1 MIKLLKNCTYLTK
14 DYDFQ
19 KGNILIEDGIIIG
32 ISSDFN
38 ESNYETDEITDCKD
52 FLVLPGFVNGHTHNP
67 SMLFRGL
74 FKDKALLE
82 WFDNKKQGRLQKK
95 GFKFLDQEINEKDFK
110 FLMLKSYTEYL
121 KQGITTIV
129 ETGQSDIEDV
139 IPWTAQALK
148 TSNLRGVIDVYDE
161 IESFYHKSNEY
172 IKYCTHLPE
181 EENITNNI
189 LPKLKKRKDRIP
201 SLLMTHCL
209 ETINRKKIVYDNY
222 LKSTVE
228 LFDEFNLLDK
238 NTLLFHCTHVDK
250 NDIKIIGE
258 RNATIVY
265 CPVSNYWSGGGNAP
279 IEKFMESDINVM
291 LGTDFLLSDLR
302 EVMRNS
308 YYSLKINAALDEYKA
323 KDIFKMVTINAYK
336 VLAPE
341 IKIGLIDIDHK
352 ADLQFINKND
362 TRLWPLIKDN
372 NFTNILNNIL
382 LHSRSDM
389 VKNVMIDGNWII
401 KDEKILV
408 FDEGNINTKYKKIL
422 NKIYKG
428 LQ

>member
-1 MIKLLKNCTYLTK
+1 
-14 DYDFQ
+14 
-19 KGNILIEDGIIIG
+19 
-32 ISSDFN
+32 
-38 ESNYETDEITDCKD
+38 
-52 FLVLPGFVNGHTHNP
+52 
-67 SMLFRGL
+67 
-74 FKDKALLE
+74 
-82 WFDNKKQGRLQKK
+82 
-95 GFKFLDQEINEKDFK
+95 
-110 FLMLKSYTEYL
+110 MLKAYTEYL

-129 ETGQSDIEDV
+129 ETGQSDIENV

-189 LPKLKKRKDRIP
+189 LPLLKKRKDRIL
-201 SLLMTHCL
+201 SLRMTHCL
-209 ETINRKKIVYDNY
+209 ETINRKNIVYDKY

-250 NDIKIIGE
+250 NDINIISE
-258 RNATIVY
+258 RNTTIVY
-265 CPVSNYWSGGGNAP
+265 CPVSNYWSGGGSAP
-279 IEKFMESDINVM
+279 IAKFMESDINVM

-323 KDIFKMVTINAYK
+323 EDIFKMVTINAHK
-336 VLAPE
+336 ILAPE

-352 ADLQFINKND
+352 ADLQFLNKND
-362 TRLWPLIKDN
+362 TRL
-372 NFTNILNNIL
+372 
-382 LHSRSDM
+382 
-389 VKNVMIDGNWII
+389 
-401 KDEKILV
+401 
-408 FDEGNINTKYKKIL
+408 
-422 NKIYKG
+422 
-428 LQ
+428 